1 MPPPL
6 TRALPTAD
14 LVRRALRDV
23 LDHREQLLEAAFG
36 WLLVLVAVDL
46 LLLLL
51 GGSPDAIGTMLVSA
65 LASIVALTAVA
76 VVWHRRIL
84 RGEPVPGPWPVLD
97 ARVLRYLGL
106 YLAIG
111 ALGSLVF
118 LVAIGLFGMLPGV
131 GVLALPAALLAALLV
146 TARFQLVLPAVASDD
161 PGVGLAT
168 SWRLT
173 EGNTV
178 RLFAGLVLA
187 IAPSWFALLV
197 APLLGAI
204 FSGMGARLFGQFVV
218 LVVSATGLLL
228 QAPLMAAYLS
238 FAYLMLRERGG
249 PPATR

>member
-6 TRALPTAD
+6 NRVLPTGD
-14 LVRRALRDV
+14 LVRRAVRDV
-23 LDHREQLLEAAFG
+23 LDHREALLEVAFG
-36 WLLVLVAVDL
+36 WLVVLVAVDL
-46 LLLLL
+46 VLVLLV
-51 GGSPDAIGTMLVSA
+51 GSPDGIGTMLVSA
-65 LASIVALTAVA
+65 LASIVALSAVA

-97 ARVLRYLGL
+97 ARVLRYLAS

-118 LVAIGLFGMLPGV
+118 LLGVGLFGMLPGV
-131 GVLALPAALLAALLV
+131 GVLALPVALMAALLV

-161 PGVGLAT
+161 PGIGFAT

-173 EGNTV
+173 DGNTV

-187 IAPSWFALLV
+187 IAPSWLALLV
-197 APLLGAI
+197 APLLGAV
-204 FSGMGARLFGQFVV
+204 FSGIGAKLFAQFVV

-238 FAYLMLRERGG
+238 FVYLVLRERGG
-249 PPATR
+249 PPATT